1 MKTAITTASL
11 LFLLC
16 GPALADP
23 NHTVD
28 ITLTTNP
35 KQTYSFLV
43 VDNSCADMEVKAPK
57 HTAFFKVCTK
67 PADKGNVQLELER
80 RTRDDATE
88 VTNHAV
94 VTTAPKASFTLS
106 DLKISLQ

>member
-1 MKTAITTASL
+1 MKKTLIAASL
-11 LFLLC
+11 LVLLC
-16 GPALADP
+16 GPALADV

-43 VDNSCADMEVKAPK
+43 VDNSCADMEVKIPK
-57 HTAFFKVCTK
+57 HEAFFKICAK
-67 PADKGNVQLELER
+67 AADKGNVQLELER

-88 VTNHAV
+88 ITNHAV
-94 VTTAPKASFTLS
+94 VTTAPKGSFTLG
-106 DLKISLQ
+106 DLKIALQ